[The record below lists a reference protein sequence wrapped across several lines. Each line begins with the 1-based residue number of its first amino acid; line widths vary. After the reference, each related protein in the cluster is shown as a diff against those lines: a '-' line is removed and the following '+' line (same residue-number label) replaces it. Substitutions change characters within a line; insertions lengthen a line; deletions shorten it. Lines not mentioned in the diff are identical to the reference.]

1 MVAVRHRRGK
11 ETLWVPFVKGGR
23 GECVVASPG
32 LQENCYWTK
41 YLESFL
47 CGSQMV
53 LQEKKK
59 KRVLFTLFQKYFKNL
74 KVIPAL

>member
-1 MVAVRHRRGK
+1 MAVRHRRGK

-32 LQENCYWTK
+32 LQENCYRTK

-53 LQEKKK
+53 LQEKK

>member
-1 MVAVRHRRGK
+1 MAVRHRRGK

-41 YLESFL
+41 YLESFM